1 MGSTETALT
10 PRLPTHP
17 DAVAEVAAPPDDAV
31 IVERIHDAV
40 LEQRLPPGTKLSEAA
55 LCEAFGVR
63 RARIRRSLLILASR
77 NIVEL
82 QANRG
87 AFVSRPTPAEARD
100 IFEARRATEDTVAR
114 LAAARAEPAAI
125 DRLAAH
131 LAAEERAHGA
141 HDRPRAIRLSGE
153 FHSMLAQASGNA
165 VFHRIV
171 KELVARTSLIIGMFG
186 SVAVETCR
194 PAEHDELLAALR
206 SRDAEGAARVMRHH
220 LLHIEAALDLGRT
233 RRDGVDVVSLFSN

>member
-1 MGSTETALT
+1 MSYRPPKPT
-10 PRLPTHP
+10 PA
-17 DAVAEVAAPPDDAV
+17 AVEAPPDDEA
-31 IVERIHDAV
+31 IVERIFDAV
-40 LEQRLPPGTKLSEAA
+40 MEQRLPPGTKLSEGA

-77 NIVEL
+77 KIVEL
-82 QANRG
+82 HANRG

-114 LAAARAEPAAI
+114 LAALRADPATI

-131 LAAEERAHGA
+131 LAAEEHAHAA

-153 FHSMLAQASGNA
+153 FHTMLAEASGNA

-186 SVAVETCR
+186 FVAVETCR
-194 PAEHDELLAALR
+194 SAEHDDLLAALR
-206 SRDAEGAARVMRHH
+206 SRDAEAAARVVRDH
-220 LLHIEAALDLGRT
+220 LLHIEAALDLGRA
-233 RRDGVDVVSLFSN
+233 RKERVDLVSLFSA

>member
-1 MGSTETALT
+1 MT
-10 PRLPTHP
+10 PRLPIHF
-17 DAVAEVAAPPDDAV
+17 VAPAEAAAPLDDAA
-31 IVERIHDAV
+31 IVERINDAV

-55 LCEAFGVR
+55 LCEAFSVR

-87 AFVSRPTPAEARD
+87 AFVSRPTPTEARD

-114 LAAARAEPAAI
+114 LAATRAEPAAI

-131 LAAEERAHGA
+131 LAAEERAHA
-141 HDRPRAIRLSGE
+141 ADDRPRAIRLSGE
-153 FHSMLAQASGNA
+153 FHTMLAEASGNA
-165 VFHRIV
+165 VFHRMV

-194 PAEHDELLAALR
+194 SAEHDDLLAALR
-206 SRDAEGAARVMRHH
+206 TRDAEAAACVMRDH
-220 LLHIEAALDLGRT
+220 LLHIEAALDLGRA
-233 RRDGVDVVSLFSN
+233 RKERVDLVSLFSA